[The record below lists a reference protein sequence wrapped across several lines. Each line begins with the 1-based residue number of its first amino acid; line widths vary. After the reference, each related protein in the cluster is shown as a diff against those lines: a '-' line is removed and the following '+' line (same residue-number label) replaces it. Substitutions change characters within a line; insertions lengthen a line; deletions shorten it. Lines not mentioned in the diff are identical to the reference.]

1 MNKKIVDGK
10 VGVILSYGYGLGFST
25 YNDGIKDLEFEPTLI
40 EMITAKRSENE
51 IAKYLEETYPDEQ
64 WDYVDIEELAV
75 EWLDWGTKFIIES
88 NDGAEYLVLE
98 ENMKWKV
105 A

>member
-25 YNDGIKDLEFEPTLI
+25 DNYRIKDLEFEPTII
-40 EMITAKRSENE
+40 EMVTAKKSEDE
-51 IAKYLEETYPDEQ
+51 IAKYLEETYPEEL

-75 EWLDWGTKFIIES
+75 EWLEPGTKFVIEDY
-88 NDGAEYLVLE
+88 DGAEYLVLE